1 MLVRSVQYPNLR
13 VHVGDVSVKFRDGLA
28 EVSDAVGAT
37 LIELAGIEVADAEPE
52 AEQVGSEGADD
63 ADSPVSADAEPVKRK
78 PGRPKKSD

>member
-52 AEQVGSEGADD
+52 AEQVSADD
-63 ADSPVSADAEPVKRK
+63 VDDDGGPVSADAEPVKRK